1 MTAKSATPRTDKR
14 KARPKPG
21 TRLGGMTDSDTP
33 RVTEPEARAAYIAMK
48 GRRSSAGVREK
59 FMKDGRK
66 VPSLRT
72 FDKWRARHEWI
83 ALAREHDE
91 KVAARAIDEI
101 AKEAVV
107 QVVTRAHQFDKLAD
121 ESLTKAL
128 DGLAKIDVNTLKA
141 IDIRALADVSERAT
155 RMFELLEGRATDRT
169 DNLTREKMDRLIQEM
184 KDDIE
189 EVLDGVRRSKAI
201 H

>member
-1 MTAKSATPRTDKR
+1 MAHTKGAPKTLGSGRNSQTD
-14 KARPKPG
+14 G
-21 TRLGGMTDSDTP
+21 TMTDSSTD

-155 RMFELLEGRATDRT
+155 RMFELLEGRATART
-169 DNLTREKMDRLIQEM
+169 DDVTRESMDRLMQEM
-184 KDDIE
+184 QDDME
-189 EVLDGVRRSKAI
+189 QVLDGVRRKKTV

>member
-14 KARPKPG
+14 KAKPKSEA
-21 TRLGGMTDSDTP
+21 RLGGMTDSSTD

-155 RMFELLEGRATDRT
+155 RMFELLEGRATART
-169 DNLTREKMDRLIQEM
+169 DDVTRESMDRLMQEM
-184 KDDIE
+184 QDDME
-189 EVLDGVRRSKAI
+189 QVLDGVRRKKTV

>member
-1 MTAKSATPRTDKR
+1 MAHTKDAPKTLGSGRKSQTDG
-14 KARPKPG
+14 A
-21 TRLGGMTDSDTP
+21 MTDSSKD
-33 RVTEPEARAAYIAMK
+33 RVTEPEARAAYIGMK

-83 ALAREHDE
+83 ARAREHDE
-91 KVAARAIDEI
+91 KVASGAIDEI
-101 AKEAVV
+101 AKEAVA
-107 QVVTRAHQFDKLAD
+107 QAVTRAHQFDTLAT
-121 ESLTKAL
+121 ESLNKAIA
-128 DGLAKIDVNTLKA
+128 GLENIDVNTLKA

-169 DNLTREKMDRLIQEM
+169 DNLTREKMDRLMQEM
-184 KDDIE
+184 EDDIE
-189 EVLDGVRRSKAI
+189 EALDGTRRSKAV